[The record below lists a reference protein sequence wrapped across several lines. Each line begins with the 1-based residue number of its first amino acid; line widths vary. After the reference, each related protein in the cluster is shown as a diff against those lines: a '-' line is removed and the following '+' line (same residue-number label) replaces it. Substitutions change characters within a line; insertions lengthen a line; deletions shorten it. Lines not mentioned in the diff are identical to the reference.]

1 MTVPWN
7 LESILR
13 RCVHVETIVFLQVEV
28 FARKQT
34 TTFTWE
40 K

>member
-28 FARKQT
+28 FAR
-34 TTFTWE
+34 TFSASSMRA